1 MKIENVILNENIQR
15 ALDDMGFEE
24 STQIQQE
31 AIPVILE
38 GKDIVGQSN
47 TGTGKTAAFMIP
59 VLEKIDKETRMP
71 QALVL
76 LPTRELA
83 VQVAN
88 ETRKIAKYM
97 EGVKTVT
104 VYGGADIKEQINK
117 LKSGAQIIVG
127 TPGRVI
133 DLIDRH
139 VIKLSE
145 LKIAVL
151 DEADEMLKM
160 GFREDIELILSKID
174 HPVQSLLF
182 SATIPDDMKKIIKKF
197 LNDPVS
203 VKVLREGITAKEV
216 KQSYFLVKHS
226 DKVEALARLIDTY
239 TPKLTLV
246 FCNTKRAVD
255 ELYDQLIEK
264 GYNCDKIHGDIKQSQ
279 RLDTLNKFNNGLI
292 EILIATDVA
301 ARGLDIKEVEV
312 VINYE
317 VPAKEDY
324 YVHRIGRTGRAGKE
338 GASFTLASAKEMKK
352 IENIEKYTK
361 KAIRKRTIPTVDKVN
376 EVKQDKFIR
385 GIISVIESGDL
396 GENRELA
403 GRLMDKGHDAE
414 TIIAAMIKK
423 LVKLDLSE
431 ERDLNEIIPERKK
444 SQRGE
449 GKLKDTERF
458 HINLGK
464 KQGIR
469 PGDILGAVA
478 GECDIPGYDIGE
490 IEILDNF
497 SFFTAAKEHKHRI
510 LDRMNNSQIK
520 GMDVV
525 IELSK
530 EKKSRV
536 TREKSSEDKSFFKR
550 KNRK

>member
-1 MKIENVILNENIQR
+1 MKIENVILNGNIQR
-15 ALDDMGFEE
+15 ALDEMGFEE

-31 AIPVILE
+31 AIPLILE

-47 TGTGKTAAFMIP
+47 TGTGKTAAYAIP
-59 VLEKIDKETRMP
+59 ILEKIDKELRMP

-76 LPTRELA
+76 MPTRELA

-88 ETRKIAKYM
+88 EVRKIGKYM
-97 EGVKTVT
+97 EGIKTVT

-117 LKSGAQIIVG
+117 LKAGAQIIVG
-127 TPGRVI
+127 TPGRII
-133 DLIDRH
+133 DLIDRR
-139 VIKLSE
+139 VIKLGE
-145 LKIAVL
+145 LRIIVL

-182 SATIPDDMKKIIKKF
+182 SATIPNDMKKIIKKF
-197 LNDPVS
+197 LNSPVS

-255 ELYDQLIEK
+255 ELYDQLIDK

-279 RLDTLNKFNNGLI
+279 RLDTLNKFNSGLI

-301 ARGLDIKEVEV
+301 ARGLDIKEVEL

-317 VPAKEDY
+317 VPSKEDY

-338 GASFTLASAKEMKK
+338 GASFTLASAKELRK
-352 IENIEKYTK
+352 IEDIEKYTK
-361 KAIRKRTIPTVDKVN
+361 KLIRKRTIPTVDRVN

-385 GIISVIESGDL
+385 GIVSVIESGEL

-403 GRLMDKGHDAE
+403 GQLMNKGYDAE
-414 TIIAAMIKK
+414 TVIAAMIKK
-423 LVKLDLSE
+423 LVKFDLSE
-431 ERDLNEIIPERKK
+431 ERDLNDVIIERRK
-444 SQRGE
+444 RGAV
-449 GKLKDTERF
+449 KLENTERF
-458 HINLGK
+458 HVNLGK

-478 GECDIPGYDIGE
+478 GECDIPGSDIGE
-490 IEILDNF
+490 IELLDNF
-497 SFFTAAKEHKHRI
+497 SFFTASKEHKNRI
-510 LDRMNNSQIK
+510 LDRMNRSQIK
-520 GMDVV
+520 GMDVIV
-525 IELSK
+525 ELSK
-530 EKKSRV
+530 EKKSRFN
-536 TREKSSEDKSFFKR
+536 RDKSSDDKSFWKR
-550 KNRK
+550 KKRK

>member
-1 MKIENVILNENIQR
+1 MKIENVILNDNIQR

-24 STQIQQE
+24 GTQIQQE
-31 AIPVILE
+31 AIPLILE

-47 TGTGKTAAFMIP
+47 TGTGKTAAYTIP
-59 VLEKIDKETRMP
+59 ILEKIDKEIRMP

-88 ETRKIAKYM
+88 EVRKIGKYM
-97 EGVKTVT
+97 EGIKTVT
-104 VYGGADIKEQINK
+104 VYGGADIKDQINK
-117 LKSGAQIIVG
+117 LKGGAQIIVG
-127 TPGRVI
+127 TPGRII

-145 LKIAVL
+145 LKISVL

-197 LNDPVS
+197 LNSPIS

-216 KQSYFLVKHS
+216 KQSYFLVKQS
-226 DKVEALARLIDTY
+226 DRVEALARLIDTY

-255 ELYDQLIEK
+255 ELYDRLIDK

-292 EILIATDVA
+292 DILIATDVA

-317 VPAKEDY
+317 VPSKEDY

-361 KAIRKRTIPTVDKVN
+361 KPIRKRTIPTVDKVN

-385 GIISVIESGDL
+385 GIESVIENGDL
-396 GENRELA
+396 GENRILA
-403 GRLMDKGHDAE
+403 GRLMDKGYDAE

-423 LVKLDLSE
+423 LVKFDLSE
-431 ERDLNEIIPERKK
+431 ERDLNDIIPERKK
-444 SQRGE
+444 SQRGM
-449 GKLKDTERF
+449 GKLENTERF
-458 HINLGK
+458 HVNLGK
-464 KQGIR
+464 KQGVR

-497 SFFTAAKEHKHRI
+497 SFFTAAREHKHRI
-510 LDRMNNSQIK
+510 LDRMNGSQIK
-520 GMDVV
+520 GMDVIV
-525 IELSK
+525 ELSK
-530 EKKSRV
+530 EKKSRYKDKD
-536 TREKSSEDKSFFKR
+536 RSDKSFFKR
-550 KNRK
+550 NKRK

>member
-1 MKIENVILNENIQR
+1 MKIENVVLNDSIQR

-24 STQIQQE
+24 STQIQQDT
-31 AIPVILE
+31 IPLIME

-47 TGTGKTAAFMIP
+47 TGTGKTAAYAIP
-59 VLEKIDKETRMP
+59 ILEKIDKELKMP

-88 ETRKIAKYM
+88 EVRKIGKYM
-97 EGVKTVT
+97 DGIKTVT
-104 VYGGADIKEQINK
+104 VYGGADIKDQINK
-117 LKSGAQIIVG
+117 LKAGAQIIAG
-127 TPGRVI
+127 TPGRII
-133 DLIDRH
+133 DLIERH
-139 VIKLSE
+139 VIKLGE
-145 LKIAVL
+145 IKITVL

-160 GFREDIELILSKID
+160 GFREDIELILGKID

-182 SATIPDDMKKIIKKF
+182 SATIPDDIKKIINKF
-197 LNDPVS
+197 LHSPVS
-203 VKVLREGITAKEV
+203 VKILREGITAKEV

-246 FCNTKRAVD
+246 FCNTKRGVD
-255 ELYDQLIEK
+255 ELYDQLVYK

-301 ARGLDIKEVEV
+301 ARGLDIKEVEL

-317 VPAKEDY
+317 VPSKEDY

-338 GASFTLASAKEMKK
+338 GASFTLASAKELRK
-352 IENIEKYTK
+352 IEDIEKYTK
-361 KAIRKRTIPTVDKVN
+361 KSIRKRTIPTVDKVN

-385 GIISVIESGDL
+385 GIVSVIESGDL
-396 GENRELA
+396 GENIELA
-403 GRLMDKGHDAE
+403 GKLMDKGYDAE
-414 TIIAAMIKK
+414 TVIAAMIKK
-423 LVKLDLSE
+423 LVKFDLSE
-431 ERDLNEIIPERKK
+431 ERDLNDVLPERRK
-444 SQRGE
+444 RGE
-449 GKLKDTERF
+449 VKLENTERF
-458 HINLGK
+458 HVNLGK

-490 IEILDNF
+490 IEVLDNF
-497 SFFTAAKEHKHRI
+497 SFFTASKDHKHRI
-510 LDRMNNSQIK
+510 LDRMNRSQIK
-520 GMDVV
+520 GMDVAV
-525 IELSK
+525 ELSK
-530 EKKSRV
+530 EKKSRFA
-536 TREKSSEDKSFFKR
+536 REKSTDDKSFWKR
-550 KNRK
+550 KKR